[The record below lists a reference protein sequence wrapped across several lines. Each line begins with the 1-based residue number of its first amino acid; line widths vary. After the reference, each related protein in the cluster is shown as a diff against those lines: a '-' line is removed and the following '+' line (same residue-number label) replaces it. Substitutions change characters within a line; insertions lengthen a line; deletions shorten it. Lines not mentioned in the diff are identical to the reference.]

1 MIHLLHDVPAGPDA
15 PHVIHTLVEI
25 PRGSRN
31 KYELDKA
38 TGLLKF
44 DRLLYSAMHYPG
56 DYGFIPRTL
65 AGDGDPLDVLVIVT
79 EPTFPGCLMDVRP
92 VGVFLMEDDKGV
104 DEKILA
110 VPVEDPRHHEY
121 RVLTHVPPHLL
132 KEVEHF
138 FAVYKD
144 LEGKHTNVQGWRDV
158 DVAHRIIREAMERY
172 ETEEAEAAESS
183 NPRLIR
189 ATHA

>member
-1 MIHLLHDVPAGPDA
+1 MMHPLHHISPGPDV
-15 PHVIHTLVEI
+15 PHVIHCYVEI
-25 PRGSRN
+25 ARGQRN
-31 KYELDKA
+31 KYELDKE

-56 DYGFIPRTL
+56 DYGFIPQTL
-65 AGDGDPLDVLVIVT
+65 AGDGDPLDVLVVVT
-79 EPTFPGCLMDVRP
+79 EPTFPGCLMEVRP

-138 FAVYKD
+138 FKVYKD
-144 LEGKHTNVQGWRDV
+144 LEGKHTQVQGWKDV
-158 DVAHRIIREAMERY
+158 DVAYRIIREAIERY
-172 ETEEAEAAESS
+172 EENEADDAAQRYL
-183 NPRLIR
+183 PRSG
-189 ATHA
+189 